1 VTGFLQAIAIAAGVL
16 GVAALLAFVYLLVR
30 SEQ

>member
-1 VTGFLQAIAIAAGVL
+1 MTGVLQAIAIAAGVL
-16 GVAALLAFVYLLVR
+16 GLAALVAFVYLLVR